1 VMELT
6 RRVVEESKI
15 TTLMVTHNLRYA
27 VDYGSRM
34 LMMHDGTAVLDV
46 FGQEKQ
52 NQTTDD
58 ILKIFNE
65 ISIECGN

>member
-1 VMELT
+1 
-6 RRVVEESKI
+6 
-15 TTLMVTHNLRYA
+15 MVTHNLRYA
-27 VDYGSRM
+27 VNYGSRT
-34 LMMHDGTAVLDV
+34 LMMHDGKAVLDV
-46 FGQEKQ
+46 SGAERE